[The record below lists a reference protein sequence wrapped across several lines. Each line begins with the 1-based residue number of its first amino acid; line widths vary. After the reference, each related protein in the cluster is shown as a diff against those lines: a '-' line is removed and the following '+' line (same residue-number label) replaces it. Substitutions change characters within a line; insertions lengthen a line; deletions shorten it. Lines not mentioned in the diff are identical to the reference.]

1 MSYLDHEPTAHS
13 VGLSSGR
20 IYFWSSLHYPTISI
34 ADSNHNNYNIVN
46 NDAHNQNNA
55 NGNTGKLIIGKL
67 SEILRQ
73 TATQLLHDRFRGVFG
88 S

>member
-1 MSYLDHEPTAHS
+1 MSYLDHEPTTHS
-13 VGLSSGR
+13 VGLSFGS

-55 NGNTGKLIIGKL
+55 NGNTGNLITGIAPYMVTR
-67 SEILRQ
+67 SIVAPYMVQ
-73 TATQLLHDRFRGVFG
+73 
-88 S
+88 